1 MARVHMSKTKQTGVD
16 TAGIGNF
23 TPEILEGYRDEEAGA
38 LLAMIAPIFVKK
50 VGSPTQNRRTNWK
63 PEELREELSKYFIYF
78 ATHGLKPSKS
88 SIRLWLNTSQQRY
101 DDWANNPATYG
112 EISEIIQMANDVLE
126 TQYINRGE
134 KHPQMNMFLL
144 KASHGL
150 SDTQKVEVTTNRTE
164 KSDIDRLIEQMKLSE
179 EIMEIEGEIEKDIE

>member
-1 MARVHMSKTKQTGVD
+1 MSKTKQTGVD

-23 TPEILEGYRDEEAGA
+23 TPEILEGYKDEEAGA